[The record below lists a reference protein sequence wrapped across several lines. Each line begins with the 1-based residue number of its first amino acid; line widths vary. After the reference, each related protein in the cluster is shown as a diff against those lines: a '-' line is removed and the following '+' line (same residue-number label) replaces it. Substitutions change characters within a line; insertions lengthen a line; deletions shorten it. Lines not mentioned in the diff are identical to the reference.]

1 MKYIVIF
8 LVLIGFVA
16 LTQQSFAWCMENE
29 DWKDAPCYGA
39 AYQNFSKEKIQ
50 DDWASYYDYKG
61 QDWMEQK
68 KVELMIAI
76 RDRYHEEWHNE
87 SDANSNVFQYY
98 YAFYDMDK
106 YQNFYSPHKQLTEG
120 FPFNE
125 VQCKQN
131 LVLLQ
136 KYDGSPACVTESTK
150 MKLIERGWTDTSNF
164 QIRTPVSMP
173 VPSDPMS
180 ITINGSHTSLI
191 IPIKTG
197 ETKEIDILL
206 EPKIPIMSSIVNVES
221 YFGSAGECKDIDI
234 DTYCPGRGIDM
245 FLSDTSITSQKEIT
259 LTISISDN
267 MTGGTYAYKIETET
281 IFESPDSGELRTVGN
296 SIRFDLNVE

>member
-1 MKYIVIF
+1 MGIAFAEDTPRQPEPTPSCPEGTIF
-8 LVLIGFVA
+8 KDNTCIGGEPICGEGTTYQDGICVVTENNENNENNVSGKWEQG
-16 LTQQSFAWCMENE
+16 LQNRGIDSPLKQTQS
-29 DWKDAPCYGA
+29 GI
-39 AYQNFSKEKIQ
+39 S
-50 DDWASYYDYKG
+50 
-61 QDWMEQK
+61 
-68 KVELMIAI
+68 
-76 RDRYHEEWHNE
+76 
-87 SDANSNVFQYY
+87 
-98 YAFYDMDK
+98 
-106 YQNFYSPHKQLTEG
+106 
-120 FPFNE
+120 FNE
-125 VQCKQN
+125 IQCKQN
-131 LVLLQ
+131 LVLIQ

-150 MKLIERGWTDTSNF
+150 TKLIERGWTDTSNF